1 MPILQNK
8 LKDVRAQL
16 DVILDQL
23 LALPKTQEKR
33 VVEAM
38 RYSSLN
44 AGKAIRPFLL
54 ISTMEMFAP
63 VTQAGWV
70 VAAALE
76 MVHTYSLIHDD
87 LPCMDDDDLRRGRP
101 SCHKQFDEATAL
113 LAGDA
118 LLTRAFEVI
127 AQNTEIAPEKR
138 CELVALLA
146 RAAGCQG
153 MIGGQMLDLMSE
165 NQPHMSVEELQRLQ
179 VLKTGQL
186 LAYAC
191 EAGAIL
197 ADASPEDRAVLQ
209 EYTHHLGLLFQITD
223 DILDVE
229 GSVAQMG
236 KTLHK
241 DEKEHKVTYVSLLGL
256 EKAKAVADD
265 LTQQALDTLTYFK
278 GKAAVLED
286 LTRFVRTRNH

>member
-1 MPILQNK
+1 M
-8 LKDVRAQL
+8 RAQL

-23 LALPKTQEKR
+23 LPLPNTQEKR

-54 ISTMEMFAP
+54 LSTMELFTQP
-63 VTQAGWV
+63 TQAGWV

-87 LPCMDDDDLRRGRP
+87 LPCMDNDDLRRGRP

-118 LLTRAFEVI
+118 LLTRAFEAI
-127 AQNTEIAPEKR
+127 AQKTDIAPDKR

-146 RAAGCQG
+146 QAAGCQG

-165 NQPHMSVEELQRLQ
+165 QQPDMSLEELQRLQ
-179 VLKTGQL
+179 SLKTGRL

-197 ADASPEDRAVLQ
+197 GDASARDKEVLRQ
-209 EYTHHLGLLFQITD
+209 YAHHLGLLFQITD

-256 EKAKAVADD
+256 EKAKAVADN

-278 GKAAVLED
+278 EKAALLEE
-286 LTRFVRTRNH
+286 LTRFVRSRDH

>member
-87 LPCMDDDDLRRGRP
+87 LPCMDNDDLRRGRP

-278 GKAAVLED
+278 GKAAILED